1 MFDDETLGLILTNK
15 LRKDNRPP
23 MVVK

>member
-1 MFDDETLGLILTNK
+1 MFDDETLGLILINK
-15 LRKDNRPP
+15 LKTDNRPP